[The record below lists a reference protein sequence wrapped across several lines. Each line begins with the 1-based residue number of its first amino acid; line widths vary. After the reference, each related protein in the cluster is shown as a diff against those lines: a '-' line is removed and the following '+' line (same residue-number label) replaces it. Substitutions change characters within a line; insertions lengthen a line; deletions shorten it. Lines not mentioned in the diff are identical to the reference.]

1 MWTNLQNYTNGIR
14 DFCWKHRTKL
24 AIGAVFIGGAV
35 AYYEVSRLPV
45 ESEIEVDRSKEKKPF
60 KRRNIDNATRVSI
73 LCRIRKENESAMK
86 YFLSTFRSKLN
97 EVIDVS
103 SLIRSLKDLRDNQ
116 NLPNKSDL
124 EAELWENIKVS
135 AFTIVFVSS
144 YLLST
149 LSVLL
154 LVQLHMLGSHSPSI
168 SVATDNTTNT
178 STESNIP
185 SSSGHLID
193 IFPAIISKSYKRLL
207 NDGLLQLSQSVREKV
222 QYHLQDW
229 KVQQKLEVD
238 FHELIQMMVV
248 IRRDIEADLDGLI
261 RQLVLSEE
269 CVSGVPEE
277 KDGGEYKD
285 NDVRNEQHTE
295 SSGDVD
301 ADVDLLMRQTWD
313 IVELPMFRASI
324 AEAMECCFEHIF
336 LDLRRNVFAPGNPAG
351 HVSMQTP
358 PLAALLPK
366 MKAVASRLTD
376 AETSAGT
383 HPQPV
388 WRALASGVQ
397 LEELCEGIFDS
408 LANAN
413 S

>member
-135 AFTIVFVSS
+135 AFTIVYVSS

-154 LVQLHMLGSHSPSI
+154 LVQLH
-168 SVATDNTTNT
+168 
-178 STESNIP
+178 
-185 SSSGHLID
+185 
-193 IFPAIISKSYKRLL
+193 
-207 NDGLLQLSQSVREKV
+207 
-222 QYHLQDW
+222 
-229 KVQQKLEVD
+229 
-238 FHELIQMMVV
+238 
-248 IRRDIEADLDGLI
+248 
-261 RQLVLSEE
+261 
-269 CVSGVPEE
+269 
-277 KDGGEYKD
+277 
-285 NDVRNEQHTE
+285 
-295 SSGDVD
+295 
-301 ADVDLLMRQTWD
+301 
-313 IVELPMFRASI
+313 
-324 AEAMECCFEHIF
+324 
-336 LDLRRNVFAPGNPAG
+336 
-351 HVSMQTP
+351 
-358 PLAALLPK
+358 
-366 MKAVASRLTD
+366 
-376 AETSAGT
+376 
-383 HPQPV
+383 
-388 WRALASGVQ
+388 
-397 LEELCEGIFDS
+397 
-408 LANAN
+408 
-413 S
+413 